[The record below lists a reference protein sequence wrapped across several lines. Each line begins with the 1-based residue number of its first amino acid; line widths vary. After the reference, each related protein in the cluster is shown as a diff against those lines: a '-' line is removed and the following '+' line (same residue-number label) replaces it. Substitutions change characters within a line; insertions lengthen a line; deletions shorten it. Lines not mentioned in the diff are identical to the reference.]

1 MSRDRGL
8 ITREG
13 STLMRALSYVRG
25 QHMSLTLTELVTLL
39 SVAENEGVTIKGLSE
54 ICGYTMATAS
64 RTTRQLAS
72 PDHPGALAPY
82 RGLLQL
88 MRGPHENRHR
98 HVFLTEAGLN
108 LCRELDRI
116 VTTHS
121 GVDILESERGEYAM
135 SA

>member
-1 MSRDRGL
+1 
-8 ITREG
+8 
-13 STLMRALSYVRG
+13 MRALSHVRG
-25 QHMSLTLTELVTLL
+25 KHLSLTLTELVTLL

-64 RTTRQLAS
+64 RTARQLAA

-98 HVFLTEAGLN
+98 HVFLTEAGLA

-121 GVDILESERGEYAM
+121 GVDIIESERGDLAM